1 MMESQSV
8 PARSNW
14 LEITAVVV
22 TGILHLLLKP
32 LGLQAVFVVVAVCA
46 WVVYIVYRTIQKP
59 AILHDWGFRCAA
71 FWQAFMVTTL
81 LALPAVALMALFA
94 HSTGN
99 FSIPS
104 DAWPLFVLYPIWGT
118 IQQFLVQGLV
128 IRNLALKPLVLK
140 PLILVL
146 VGAVLFSIAH
156 VPNLYLTF
164 ATFCVGMIFVP
175 LYLHFRNL
183 WPLGLYHGWLGA
195 LFYLWVLGRNP
206 WIELFSNF
214 IATH

>member
-1 MMESQSV
+1 
-8 PARSNW
+8 
-14 LEITAVVV
+14 
-22 TGILHLLLKP
+22 
-32 LGLQAVFVVVAVCA
+32 
-46 WVVYIVYRTIQKP
+46 
-59 AILHDWGFRCAA
+59 
-71 FWQAFMVTTL
+71 
-81 LALPAVALMALFA
+81 
-94 HSTGN
+94 
-99 FSIPS
+99 
-104 DAWPLFVLYPIWGT
+104 
-118 IQQFLVQGLV
+118 LV

-156 VPNLYLTF
+156 VPNLDLTF